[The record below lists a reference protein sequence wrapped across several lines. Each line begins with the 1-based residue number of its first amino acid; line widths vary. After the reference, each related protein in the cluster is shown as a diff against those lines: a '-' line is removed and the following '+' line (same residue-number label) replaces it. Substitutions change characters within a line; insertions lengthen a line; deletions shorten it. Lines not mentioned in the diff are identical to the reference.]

1 MIDYSQQ
8 QTKFHSLTIQRK
20 YKPAIAYVDEMVAA
34 GLNPQQII
42 TEVVA
47 KTLQQLQKFDENPD
61 AAGYSSLTL
70 LAIAKICD
78 DAIKKLVALLPASN
92 EKKETVVIGTPLND
106 YHGLGKTI
114 VSAILRASGWNVIDL
129 GLSVDAA
136 KFIGA
141 AAEHGAKYIL
151 VSAFLLPSALKIK
164 EIADLVKKDSSPN
177 RPKLIVGGP
186 PFKFHFGLA
195 SKLGCDGMGVDAFD
209 TVRVLNQFNAPTSSA
224 TEKPQRAGWLDRF
237 KKRVF
242 GLKQKEVSA

>member
-1 MIDYSQQ
+1 MADYMQQ

-20 YKPAIAYVDEMVAA
+20 YKPAIAYVDELVTS
-34 GLNPQQII
+34 GLNPQDII
-42 TEVVA
+42 TDIVA
-47 KTLQQLQKFDENPD
+47 KTLQQLQKFDESPD

-78 DAIKKLVALLPASN
+78 DAIKKLVSLLPNS
-92 EKKETVVIGTPLND
+92 EMKKDTVVIGTPLND

-114 VSAILRASGWNVIDL
+114 VSAILRASGWNVVDL
-129 GLSVDAA
+129 GLSVDAM

-141 AAEHGAKYIL
+141 AAEHNAKFIL

-164 EIADLVKKDSSPN
+164 EIADLVKKDTSAN

-195 SKLGCDGMGVDAFD
+195 AKLGCDGMGVDAFD
-209 TVRVLNQFNAPTSSA
+209 TVRVLTQFNAPAAASSG
-224 TEKPQRAGWLDRF
+224 KQQRAGWLDRF